1 MSDQPETRAMQATDY
16 ETIWKLLEAGT
27 PEKAVLSVY
36 PIKPETLKK
45 RMAAD
50 RPDLWAKYKQLT
62 TSTRVVADD
71 KKRAADIVLATMA
84 ALKMDVME
92 IAGHDLNVL
101 ASRARQQQADKMNDP
116 NKVLTPVGLE
126 HARNISSLMKAIAV
140 IPEAGLNSA
149 GGSAVNVN
157 VNTMGHAHTMRR
169 GDNSNILASDDELAG
184 AVVDVESE
192 VLE

>member
-1 MSDQPETRAMQATDY
+1 MNNQPETRALMATDY

-27 PEKAVLSVY
+27 PEKAVLAVY

-50 RPDLWAKYKQLT
+50 RPDLWRKYKQLT

-71 KKRAADIVLATMA
+71 KKRAADIVLATMT

-92 IAGHDLNVL
+92 IAGHDFSVL
-101 ASRARQQQADKMNDP
+101 ADRARKQQAEKLNDP

-126 HARNISSLMKAIAV
+126 HARGISSLMKAVAT
-140 IPEAGLNSA
+140 IPEAGLNA
-149 GGSAVNVN
+149 GSGTSVTVHTA
-157 VNTMGHAHTMRR
+157 GHAVTMRR
-169 GDNSNILASDDELAG
+169 GDNSNILADESELAG
-184 AVVDVESE
+184 AIVDVEATE